1 MLPLTEKINV
11 LVTNTLAL
19 LEILQS
25 VIIFLDGNLFRSL
38 TIPFPSLQSKLLQV
52 VMYIV
57 LVFETNSLHSQN

>member
-25 VIIFLDGNLFRSL
+25 VIIFLDGNL
-38 TIPFPSLQSKLLQV
+38 QSKLLQV